1 MEHDMVSDSGQRAHI
16 TLTSAL
22 AITLFASSASADP
35 MPSVTFDLP
44 SEVKIGEDAEGATIT
59 FDNSAMSGETGFG
72 PFIDLVIDVTG
83 ADGASTEDD
92 DGFSFNSASYLGTTL
107 TTYTSTFPEHFSG
120 TGCVDHPL
128 ARDTNLDAYQV
139 CGPSGDMLVV
149 IELPY
154 GSFVPEQPVVDVD
167 LDMSLSDLADSNS
180 ALAFYARGGFR
191 FGATALDDPCCDP
204 TILNPASSTS
214 SSWTTSSITPTLM
227 ETRVE
232 YNGPEDETATGP
244 NFPRRYNLIID
255 VADGQ
260 TITNS
265 TLTATLPQ
273 TMAFKSVVSSPI
285 GATVTTSPPINT
297 APSSGQQ
304 DLVIDIPSITG
315 TDSITDATVVIE
327 VFIPLEDGDNANV
340 IDDATA
346 DDTTSPIDLRV
357 VGDWTPIDARDPAT
371 ADNASSNASGYEH
384 TLGNKAIALQE
395 SVSVV
400 YDTNGSGCTPGDT
413 IEYTLAFQV
422 SDYFAL
428 DNVELASI
436 IPDGV
441 RYDASFTPTLE
452 LTRHGVGINDVFD
465 PTHHSITPNY
475 SPDVTVGADGTT
487 TIWFDVSGQLGTL
500 GYESSLRGGCVPN
513 TGTMSVDCSA
523 HDDGPTTGTVTFRA
537 IVQENFSDNFPSGDA
552 SVDAGDIFNATAT
565 IDADVLDNDML
576 LATMYEEADDSGA
589 MIWIDRGGLQMSIV
603 AINGVTPSSGIPD
616 VQPGDEVTYRVQYDL
631 PTADVEDLS
640 FDVYLPLPVFDIDE
654 MSTSFTN
661 TISSANPVAGQAKY
675 GPSEDFVS
683 RSGAPT
689 VSLDSSANS
698 IRFDYGDVDDAN
710 SLPGSI
716 DILLTSTVT
725 TDSFADELKL
735 TAQTRMSQG
744 STNAGSSTSDEL
756 EQLVLRQPVIQI
768 KKGVTSA
775 SHPNATITPGSH
787 FDGATPTSS
796 NALTSAPNTGAA
808 TGVDAGDTIDFAIIL
823 ENVGGADA
831 YDMIIKDSMPSG
843 LQIPSGGLNLNVKQG
858 DGAILSYTHL
868 GPAATDAD
876 IFANGIEIVDPAE
889 SVCQT
894 YDATSGKNIVVV
906 TYTLE
911 VADAA
916 AVPTAVMQNTA
927 TLTQYTNEDG
937 GGSSKNHVGDESEY
951 ESFTTITI
959 DEPTISH
966 TLTSTSEPHTSG
978 DDATVGEELTY
989 TVTLTLPEGTAPTSS
1004 VAIALPA
1011 ELAAL
1016 SVDSVS
1022 ASSGVTTSA
1031 GSFSAVASG
1040 ASISGDAR
1048 TITLDFGTLI
1058 NADRDDTSAQTI
1070 QIVYTARADDVPAT
1084 AGGDRVSNNATWT
1097 WSAGSVAA
1105 TAEAD
1110 IVEPVLEITK
1120 TSNATQPDEGDTVTY
1135 TVQVAHHA
1143 SSSADAFRVDVT
1155 DAIPSG
1161 LDYVPGSLTSTG
1173 AVSPD
1178 AITISGSDITVTWD
1192 EFPQGSIGEF
1202 EYQVTVPLQTQSST
1216 SFSQDADLDWESLDA
1231 GGSSRTG
1238 DDTAGLTI
1246 TTSAP
1251 ALVHAVASTNVAA
1264 TGSAEFSGSRQDV
1277 TPGEEVTYTVTTTF
1291 PEGITPNAVLTID
1304 AANSSGEGYIDVLS
1318 ATITQVGANLTTA
1331 NIPALVITDDDS
1343 DGAND
1348 LITMNLGN
1356 VANPQDGS
1364 VTDADRIVITYVGR
1378 LRAHPSNTDGKD
1390 IPCGANLAYSSGATL
1405 SDNAR
1410 IDAVRPITTPS
1421 KSMTGPVD
1429 DVVTITLS
1437 AQNTGHATAH
1447 EIALSDD
1454 LDESIWDVGSL
1465 SFTSTPAGYTVSTSS
1480 NAGTTTIT
1488 IAADPSASAPANT
1501 LEAGEQIDVVFTV
1514 PLFDSVRAQGSVDN
1528 TLTVTQSTSLEGDD
1542 DHELDDAGAQDIAT
1556 LLLANPTMTKRVEVA
1571 TNVDGLADPAPG
1583 DTLRYTIEIPNDG
1596 PGQMNNVIITD
1607 ALDADVTMEAGSL
1620 QTSSGGTI
1628 LDGSDASDTTVSVRF
1643 DDIAG
1648 WETAWVTFEVTI
1660 GAPVDEQLSNQGS
1673 MTFDEYPETWLSDDT
1688 SRPGDEDPVLTDV
1701 PLADTPTLAVTSSAA
1716 TLEDTAVALDI
1727 SSALTDTDGS
1737 ETLRVTLTGIPADA
1751 ALSAGTFDGG
1761 TWTLTAAQLAGLT
1774 LTPAEHSDEDFTIT
1788 VTAIATET
1796 SNLHT
1801 ATSSA
1806 TIDVTVTAVADTPT
1820 LATSDV
1826 STLEQVP
1833 VELPISVSYP
1843 DQDGSETHT
1852 VEITGYPAGAT
1863 FSAGAE
1869 VEGKWVVTSAQLTG
1883 LTITPPVG
1891 GNFTLSL
1898 TAKAVESSNDDAAT
1912 TPGTLLVQVSKND
1925 FINSNHPKILVIWDE
1940 PVAGSPIGDLITA
1953 LEGRGMRVVA
1963 SDVQAS
1969 SYDGQ
1974 RPYPNGY
1981 DAIVV
1986 LFGADQDNAMPAT
1999 GQAALQNYVSG
2010 GGALFLHEW
2019 AGAHAQ
2025 NSDLDAMRE
2034 LVLFDGDGSS
2044 TSSLA
2049 LSAVSGQSSHDLVA
2063 ELTLPTTLD
2072 GDMSDVTL
2080 HTFASDPATLLLE
2093 ASDSTPML
2101 AVREWGSGR
2110 VAHLNSTGNHN
2121 GAATWSDAD
2130 AQDIVAESLFWAMP
2144 DSDGDG
2150 RKNWGD
2156 NCPNDA
2162 NPDQADADADGIGDA
2177 CDNCPSTF
2185 SQSQADTDGDGT
2197 GDVCDTC
2204 AADNPND
2211 ANSDGVCDSFESCGV
2226 DPASNDEDDDD
2237 VPDSCGAS
2245 SDNCLNVANTDQAD
2259 FDNDGVGDL
2268 CDPCPLDASDDSD
2281 GDGICDSHD
2290 HCAGADDNADA
2301 DGDGIPDAC
2310 DAMDGTLSADFAARG
2325 VYLSDDAG
2333 DVSLP
2338 AGISSSGHD
2347 LVGVGL
2353 FYEANH
2359 DLLYIGLD
2367 SAGVL
2372 GDVDGDGDP
2381 NATSAALS
2389 SEGGVDRASFG
2400 SDETLVIVLD
2410 TDDDGTGDYI
2420 LGTPFGFG
2428 FSALRFTELAP
2439 GFPLAASPL
2448 AFGDTLETSRLL
2460 PVEEPDADNPDPI
2473 FGITNA
2479 SQLFG
2484 NFDEDA
2490 YIGIWVYS
2498 GASSDDPI
2506 GEDFFPSVSSFE
2518 RVRLGDMSSTAT
2530 LSNAPKVR
2538 GRDFAW
2544 FGNYFSGSPNWDF
2557 LPLGAR
2563 QNGEVVMNAPLA
2575 PGAPALTAPIYFDR
2589 GALPSAL
2596 SAFTND
2602 SDFAVAAGDPSNVYS
2617 ELYHTDNGT
2626 QTITTLHETVTT
2638 NSPQNDDNGTA
2649 LNNIDMQTYRV
2660 VTLECTHTLEAY
2672 QDAPIG
2678 QILGERFIGMTHGDA
2693 VEYGKPEAPVIVNW
2707 FALSQFDEDGELDIV
2722 HEYTPEDYLQNYDQ
2736 VLCIDPTFTHYSFV
2750 DRDDY
2755 TSNDPRVELT
2765 PSGGVELPAGTW
2777 VINTSYWTWANT
2789 FETSVEIT
2797 LTPGADCTP

>member
-1 MEHDMVSDSGQRAHI
+1 MEHDMVPNTGP
-16 TLTSAL
+16 SARIPLVSVL
-22 AITLFASSASADP
+22 AITLFASAASADP
-35 MPSVTFDLP
+35 TPSVTFDLP
-44 SEVKIGEDAEGATIT
+44 SEVKLGEDTNGAKLT

-92 DGFSFNSASYLGTTL
+92 DGFTFNAASYLGTNL
-107 TTYTSTFPEHFSG
+107 TTYTRTFPEHFSG

-154 GSFVPEQPVVDVD
+154 GSFVPEQPAVDVD
-167 LDMSLSDLADSNS
+167 LDLSLSDLADTDS
-180 ALAFYARGGFR
+180 ALTFYARGGFR

-204 TILNPASSTS
+204 TLLNPTSSTS
-214 SSWTTSSITPTLM
+214 STWTSSSTTPTLM

-244 NFPRRYNLIID
+244 NFPRRYDLIID
-255 VADGQ
+255 IADGQ
-260 TITNS
+260 TLTDV
-265 TLTATLPQ
+265 TLTATIPQ
-273 TMAFKSVVSSPI
+273 TMAFKRVVSSPT
-285 GATVTTSPPINT
+285 GATVTTSPPVDT
-297 APSSGQQ
+297 APGSGQQ

-315 TDSITDATVVIE
+315 TSSTTDATVVIE

-340 IDDATA
+340 IDDNTA
-346 DDTTSPIDLRV
+346 DDTTSPIDLSV
-357 VGDWTPIDARDPAT
+357 VGDWTPLDVRDPAT
-371 ADNASSNASGYEH
+371 ADNATSNASGYEH
-384 TLGNKAIALQE
+384 TLGNKAIAIQK
-395 SVSVV
+395 SVSVAN
-400 YDTNGSGCTPGDT
+400 DTNGSGCTPGDT
-413 IEYTLAFQV
+413 VEYTLDFQV

-428 DNVELASI
+428 DNVEITSI
-436 IPDGV
+436 IPDGL
-441 RYDASFTPTLE
+441 RYDSSFTPTIE

-475 SPDVTVGADGTT
+475 SPDVAMGADGTT

-500 GYESSLRGGCVPN
+500 GYESSLRGGCIPN
-513 TGTMSVDCSA
+513 TGTMSVDCST
-523 HDDGPTTGTVTFRA
+523 HDDGATTGTVTFRA
-537 IVQENFSDNFPSGDA
+537 IVQEDFSDDYPSGDA
-552 SVDAGDIFNATAT
+552 SVDAGDAFAATVT
-565 IDADVLDNDML
+565 IDSDVLDNDML
-576 LATMYEEADDSGA
+576 LATMYEEADTSSANISIG
-589 MIWIDRGGLQMSIV
+589 RGSLQMSIV
-603 AINGVTPSSGIPD
+603 AINGVAPSGGTPE

-661 TISSANPVAGQAKY
+661 TVSSANPAAGQTKY
-675 GPSEDFVS
+675 GADEDFVS
-683 RSGAPT
+683 RSGTPT
-689 VSLDSSANS
+689 VSLDSAANS
-698 IRFDYGDVDDAN
+698 IRFDYGDVDDTN
-710 SLPGSI
+710 SLPGSV

-725 TDSFADELKL
+725 TDPFADELKL

-744 STNAGSSTSDEL
+744 STNSGGSTSDKL
-756 EQLVLRQPVIQI
+756 EQIVLRQPVIQI
-768 KKGVTSA
+768 KKGVTDT
-775 SHPNATITPGSH
+775 SHPSATITPGAH

-796 NALTSAPNTGAA
+796 NALASAPNTGAV
-808 TGVDAGDTIDFAIIL
+808 TEIDAGDTVDFAIVL
-823 ENVGGADA
+823 ENIGGADA
-831 YDMIIKDSMPSG
+831 YDMIIKDAMPSG
-843 LQIPSGGLNLNVKQG
+843 LQVPSGGLNLSVKQG
-858 DGAILSYTHL
+858 DGTTLSYTRL
-868 GPAATDAD
+868 GPGGVDAD
-876 IFANGIEIVDPAE
+876 IFANGIEITDPAE
-889 SVCQT
+889 SVCQP
-894 YDATSGKNIVVV
+894 YNATSGKNIVVV

-911 VADAA
+911 VVDSAAIPA
-916 AVPTAVMQNTA
+916 AVMANTA

-937 GGSSKNHVGDESEY
+937 GGSGKNHVGDETEY
-951 ESFTTITI
+951 ESSTTITI
-959 DEPTISH
+959 DEPTITH
-966 TLTSTSEPHTSG
+966 TLTSTSESHTSG

-1004 VAIALPA
+1004 VSIALPA

-1022 ASSGVTTSA
+1022 ASSGLTTSV
-1031 GSFSAVASG
+1031 GSFSSVASG
-1040 ASISGDAR
+1040 ANISGDAR
-1048 TITLDFGTLI
+1048 TITLDFGTLT
-1058 NADRDDTSAQTI
+1058 NTDRDDASAQTI

-1084 AGGDRVSNNATWT
+1084 AGGDRVSNSATWT

-1105 TAEAD
+1105 SASAD

-1120 TSNATQPDEGDTVTY
+1120 TSDANKPDEGDTVTY
-1135 TVQVAHHA
+1135 TVQVAHDA
-1143 SSSADAFRVDVT
+1143 SSSADAFRVDVA

-1173 AVSPD
+1173 ALAPD
-1178 AITISGSDITVTWD
+1178 AIAINGSDITVTWD
-1192 EFPQGSIGEF
+1192 EFPQGSVGEF
-1202 EYQVTVPLQTQSST
+1202 EYQVTVPVQTQSST

-1231 GGSSRTG
+1231 GDPSRTG
-1238 DDTAGLTI
+1238 DDTAALTI

-1251 ALVHAVASTNVAA
+1251 VLVHSVTSTSVSE
-1264 TGSAEFSGSRQDV
+1264 TGSSEFSNSRQDI
-1277 TPGEEVTYTVTTTF
+1277 TPGEEITYTVTATI
-1291 PEGITPNAVLTID
+1291 PEGITPDAVITID
-1304 AANSSGEGYIDVLS
+1304 TANSSGEGYIDLLS
-1318 ATITQVGANLTTA
+1318 ATLTQVGGNLTTS
-1331 NIPALVITDDDS
+1331 NTPALVITDDNS

-1348 LITMNLGN
+1348 LITLNLGD
-1356 VANPQDGS
+1356 VTNPQDGS
-1364 VTDADRIVITYVGR
+1364 VTDADKIIITYIGR
-1378 LRAHPSNTDGKD
+1378 LRAHTSNTDGKN
-1390 IPCGANLAYSSGATL
+1390 IRNRALLAYSSGSTL
-1405 SDNAR
+1405 SKNAR
-1410 IDAVRPITTPS
+1410 IDAVRPITTPL

-1429 DVVTITLS
+1429 DVVTVTLS

-1465 SFTSTPAGYTVSTSS
+1465 SFTSTPTGYTVSTAS

-1488 IAADPSASAPANT
+1488 IAADPGASAPANT

-1514 PLFDSVRAQGSVDN
+1514 PIFDTVRAQGGVDN
-1528 TLTVTQSTSLEGDD
+1528 TLTVTQSTSLEGDS
-1542 DHELDDAGAQDIAT
+1542 DHELEDAGAQDTAT
-1556 LLLANPTMTKRVEVA
+1556 LLLADPTMTKRVEIA

-1596 PGQMNNVIITD
+1596 PGQMSNVVITD
-1607 ALDADVTMEAGSL
+1607 LIDADVTMKAGTL
-1620 QTSSGGTI
+1620 LTSSGGTI
-1628 LDGSDASDTTVSVRF
+1628 LDGSDAGDSTVSVRF

-1648 WETAWVTFEVTI
+1648 WETAFVSFEVTI
-1660 GAPVDEQLSNQGS
+1660 GTPADEQLSNQGS

-1688 SRPGDEDPVLTDV
+1688 TRPGDEDPVLTDV
-1701 PLADTPTLAVTSSAA
+1701 PLADTPTLSVTSSEA

-1727 SSALTDTDGS
+1727 TSALTDTDGS
-1737 ETLRVTLTGIPADA
+1737 EELTVTLTGIPTGAT
-1751 ALSAGTFDGG
+1751 LSAGTFDSG
-1761 TWTLTAAQLAGLT
+1761 TWTLTAAQLTGLT

-1796 SNLHT
+1796 SNLHA
-1801 ATSSA
+1801 ATNAA

-1820 LATSDV
+1820 LMTSDV

-1833 VELPISVSYP
+1833 VELPITAGYP
-1843 DQDGSETHT
+1843 DQDGSEAHT

-1869 VEGKWVVTSAQLTG
+1869 VDGKWVVTSAQLTG
-1883 LTITPPVG
+1883 LTITPPIG

-1898 TAKAVESSNDDAAT
+1898 TAKAVESSNDDEAT
-1912 TPGTLLVQVSKND
+1912 TPGTILVQVSKND
-1925 FINSNHPKILVIWDE
+1925 FINSSYPKILVIWDE
-1940 PVAGSPIGDLITA
+1940 PVAGSPIGDLITE
-1953 LEGRGMRVVA
+1953 LEERGMRVVA
-1963 SDVQAS
+1963 SDVQTS

-1986 LFGADQDNAMPAT
+1986 LFGADKNNAMPAT
-1999 GQAALQNYVSG
+1999 GQTALQNYVSD

-2049 LSAVSGQSSHDLVA
+2049 ISAVSGQSSHDLVA
-2063 ELTLPTTLD
+2063 ALTLPTTLD
-2072 GDMSDVTL
+2072 GNMSDVTL

-2110 VAHLNSTGNHN
+2110 IAHLNSTGNHD
-2121 GAATWSDAD
+2121 GEATWSDAD

-2156 NCPNDA
+2156 NCPDDA
-2162 NPDQADADADGIGDA
+2162 NADQADADADGIGDV
-2177 CDNCPSTF
+2177 CDNCPNTF
-2185 SQSQADTDGDGT
+2185 SQAQVDTDGDGT

-2211 ANSDGVCDSFESCGV
+2211 ANDDSVCDSFEGCGV
-2226 DPASNDEDDDD
+2226 DPASNDGDDDG

-2245 SDNCLNVANTDQAD
+2245 SDNCPNVANTDQAD

-2268 CDPCPLDASDDSD
+2268 CDTCPLDANDDSD

-2290 HCAGADDNADA
+2290 HCDGADDNADA

-2310 DAMDGTLSADFAARG
+2310 DSMDGTLSTDFAAQG

-2338 AGISSSGHD
+2338 AGVSSTGHD

-2353 FYEANH
+2353 FYEVDH

-2367 SAGVL
+2367 SAGIL

-2389 SEGGVDRASFG
+2389 GEGGVDRASFG
-2400 SDETLVIVLD
+2400 SDETIVIVLD

-2448 AFGDTLETSRLL
+2448 AFGDTLETSKLL

-2484 NFDEDA
+2484 SFDEDA

-2506 GEDFFPSVSSFE
+2506 GEDFFPSVNSFE

-2530 LSNAPKVR
+2530 LNNAPKVR

-2563 QNGEVVMNAPLA
+2563 QNGEVIMNAPLA
-2575 PGAPALTAPIYFDR
+2575 PGSPALTAPIYFDR

-2596 SAFTND
+2596 TAFTN
-2602 SDFAVAAGDPSNVYS
+2602 SNDFAIAAGDPSDIYS
-2617 ELYHTDNGT
+2617 ELYHTDNGM
-2626 QTITTLHETVTT
+2626 QTITTLHETVAT
-2638 NSPQNDDNGTA
+2638 NGPQNDDNGTA

-2660 VTLECTHTLEAY
+2660 ITLECTHTLEAR

-2693 VEYGKPEAPVIVNW
+2693 VEYGQSEAPVIVNW
-2707 FALSQFDEDGELDIV
+2707 FAISQFDEEGELDIV
-2722 HEYTPEDYLQNYDQ
+2722 HEYTPEEYLVDYEQ
-2736 VLCIDPTFTHYSFV
+2736 VLCIDPTFTHYSFL

-2755 TSNDPRVELT
+2755 TSNDPRVSLT

-2789 FETSVEIT
+2789 FETSVEVT
-2797 LTPGADCTP
+2797 FTPGEDCTQ